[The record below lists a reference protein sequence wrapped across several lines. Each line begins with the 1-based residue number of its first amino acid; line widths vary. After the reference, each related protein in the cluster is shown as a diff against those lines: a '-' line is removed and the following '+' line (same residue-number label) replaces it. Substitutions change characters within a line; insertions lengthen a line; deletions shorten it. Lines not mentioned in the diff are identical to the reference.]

1 MAPWTKEVVDLTI
14 AGTSLTI
21 DNVVM
26 DGSNIGHVDDTDLL
40 GLANGTLTVNGDL
53 STTGDM
59 TLIGDLTIT
68 GGRITFG
75 NSEIISNEE
84 DNVLQFGVLVT
95 EARFMSNGTDDQF
108 ISFKEGIIP
117 RWAFGNDVTD
127 DSFVIEA
134 AANLGTDGGKLK
146 IDTSGNVSIA
156 GQFACNGQTPAA
168 APNWTYGNQSDAR
181 SILGDS
187 TDTAGIANRLAT
199 LVKDLIAV
207 GILS

>member
-1 MAPWTKEVVDLTI
+1 TV

-21 DNVVM
+21 DNIKI
-26 DGSNIGHVDDTDLL
+26 DASNIGHVDDTDLL
-40 GLANGTLTVNGDL
+40 ALSSGTLTVNGD
-53 STTGDM
+53 TTI
-59 TLIGDLTIT
+59 TGDLTIT

-75 NSEIISNEE
+75 NSEIINNEE

-95 EARFMSNGTDDQF
+95 EARFISNGTDDQF
-108 ISFKEGIIP
+108 ISFKEGIVP

-168 APNWTYGNQSDAR
+168 APNWAYGNQSDAR

-187 TDTAGIANRLAT
+187 TDTAAIANRLAT